1 VRTTVSGAS
10 TRARHLILS
19 GSNLF
24 SVTALLQLEHQA
36 NRAWLRSAGAPTTK
50 ADHDRLDAH
59 LVRCLLSLPAVLTM
73 TLVSATLPLVA
84 TDRERD
90 VWTALGDGTRR
101 AIVLM
106 LAAGPMSVGDLAA
119 QLPVTRPAVSQH
131 LKVLKDAGL
140 VNEEAIGTRRIYRLD
155 AAGVAA
161 LREQLDDFWIRA
173 LGGFRNVVERS
184 RRSKK

>member
-1 VRTTVSGAS
+1 
-10 TRARHLILS
+10 
-19 GSNLF
+19 
-24 SVTALLQLEHQA
+24 
-36 NRAWLRSAGAPTTK
+36 
-50 ADHDRLDAH
+50 
-59 LVRCLLSLPAVLTM
+59 
-73 TLVSATLPLVA
+73 VA
-84 TDRERD
+84 TDREQD
-90 VWTALGDGTRR
+90 VWAALGDGTRR

-140 VNEEAIGTRRIYRLD
+140 VYEEAVGTRRIYRLD

-161 LREQLDDFWIRA
+161 LREQLDAFWDRA

-184 RRSKK
+184 RRSKR